1 MTTPHAGENIRQLR
15 IQDEMKDSYLKYA
28 MSVIVSRALPD
39 VRDGLKPSQRRI
51 LLAMHDLNLKPG
63 GKFRK
68 CAKIAGD
75 ASGNYH
81 PHGEQVVYPT
91 LVRMGQDWNL
101 RHRLVFPQGNFG
113 SVDGDSPAAMRYTEA
128 RLAGPAADL
137 LEDLDKETVDFVDN
151 YDETRKEP
159 VVLPAKFPNLLVNG
173 GSGIAVGMASSIP
186 PHNLGEVVDS
196 CVALIRNPKLT
207 LAELIQIMPGP
218 DFPTAGLICGKAG
231 IYDAFATGRGH
242 LMMRGRVEVEE
253 RKNGREALIVSEI
266 PYALNKTR
274 LIEKIADCVRGGRI
288 GGITSINDESD
299 RDGMRIVIEL
309 KRGEDSRVVL
319 NNLYRHSPLQDTFG
333 VIMIALVDGRP
344 QTLGVLDILR
354 EFIKH
359 RIEVIRRRTQFLLT
373 KAERRA
379 HILEGLLIALDR
391 IDEVIQ
397 TIRSSADVP
406 TARQALMERF
416 GLSQLQADAI
426 LEMRLS
432 KLTGLERDKVEQEYR
447 ELLEKIAHYKAIL
460 ADEGMVRDIMVEE
473 LEDVKQRHADPRR
486 TEITEAVGEFI
497 REDLIA
503 DEQVVVCVSGGGYVK
518 RLPIDTYR
526 TQARGGKGI
535 AGSDK
540 QADDFIEHLFIASTH
555 DYMLFFTNRGQVHWL
570 KVYAF
575 PEMGRTSRGRSIQNL
590 IEFQKDERI
599 MAVIPVS
606 SFTDGSYVFMATA
619 KGIIK
624 KTALTAYSRPK
635 KGGIIALRI
644 DEGDDLIGVRL
655 TSGDDEVILGT
666 VKGKAIR
673 FHESDTRPLGR
684 VARGVKGIRLKGED
698 RVVGLALVREDA
710 TLLTATEN
718 GYGKKTSFGEYRR
731 QTRGGQGIIN
741 IRMVPRNGDVITV
754 KDVADENDLIMMS
767 ENGMVVR
774 IASTSVNVIGR
785 STQGV
790 RLISLKKGDRLLS
803 VAKVPPEEEE
813 EESSVEAAA
822 DGDTEVADPVVEGA
836 VKAPESEPETPVEP
850 TTDEEDS

>member
-1 MTTPHAGENIRQLR
+1 MTTPHTGENIRPLR

-91 LVRMGQDWNL
+91 LVRMGQDFNL

-113 SVDGDSPAAMRYTEA
+113 SIDGDSPAAMRYTEA

-151 YDETRKEP
+151 YDGTRKEP
-159 VVLPAKFPNLLVNG
+159 VVFPAKFPNLLVNG

-186 PHNLGEVVDS
+186 PHNLGEVVDATI
-196 CVALIRNPKLT
+196 ALIRNPDLT
-207 LAELIQIMPGP
+207 LAEVIQVLPGP
-218 DFPTAGLICGKAG
+218 DFPTGGLICGKAG
-231 IYDAFATGRGH
+231 IYNAYATGRGH
-242 LMMRGRVEVEE
+242 LTMRGRVEVEE
-253 RKNGREALIVSEI
+253 RKNGREALIITEI
-266 PYALNKTR
+266 PFALNKTR
-274 LIEKIADCVRGGRI
+274 LIEKIADCVRSGRI
-288 GGITSINDESD
+288 DGISSINDESD

-319 NNLYRHSPLQDTFG
+319 NNIYEHSPLQDTFG

-344 QTLGVLDILR
+344 RTLGVLEVMR
-354 EFIKH
+354 EFVKH
-359 RIEVIRRRTQFLLT
+359 RIEVIRRRTQFLLD

-391 IDEVIQ
+391 IDEVIE
-397 TIRSSADVP
+397 TIRASADVP
-406 TARQALMERF
+406 AAREALMERF

-447 ELLEKIAHYKAIL
+447 ELLEKIARYQEIL
-460 ADEGMVRDIMVEE
+460 ANEGLVRDIMVEE
-473 LEDVKQRHADPRR
+473 LEDVKKRHADPRR

-503 DEQVVVCVSGGGYVK
+503 DEQVVVCVSGSGYVK

-555 DYMLFFTNRGQVHWL
+555 DYMLFFTNRGKVHWL

-590 IEFQKDERI
+590 IEFDKGERI
-599 MAVIPVS
+599 MSVIPVS

-624 KTALTAYSRPK
+624 KTALAAYSRPK

-673 FHESDTRPLGR
+673 FHESDMRPLGR

-698 RVVGLALVREDA
+698 RVVDLALVREDA

-718 GYGKKTSFGEYRR
+718 GYGKKTSFEEYRR
-731 QTRGGQGIIN
+731 QSRGGQGIIN

-754 KDVADENDLIMMS
+754 KDVSDENDLIMMS
-767 ENGMVVR
+767 EGGMVVR
-774 IASTSVNVIGR
+774 IASTSVSMIGR

-790 RLISLKKGDRLLS
+790 RLISLKKGDRLIS
-803 VAKVPPEEEE
+803 VAKVPPEEDDAAA
-813 EESSVEAAA
+813 EAPEGAA
-822 DGDTEVADPVVEGA
+822 DGGASAAAPAAEGHG
-836 VKAPESEPETPVEP
+836 ETPEAGP
-850 TTDEEDS
+850 KTPPATDG